1 MKILRKLGFLTVFSL
16 ITVLILAACGD
27 NTSTTAPAATTAA
40 AAATTAAAAATT
52 AASGAATTAAST
64 GSGTSGLKGD
74 PNLKAE
80 ITVWAWNVAGKA
92 LQANMAG
99 FNKLYPGVKVNFPEI
114 GQSDVYDKLTT
125 GLAGGGAG
133 LPDVVQVE
141 SDHMDVYTGK
151 FPNGFADLTDKASK
165 YEKDFDPSKWA
176 QSKNKNRILSIPWD
190 SGPTGLFYRVDMF
203 QKAGVDPST
212 IETWDDWIAAGKKV
226 QAANPGV
233 KFMAI
238 DFTKDDA
245 LYRMLLNQQGSFYFT
260 EDGKINLTSP
270 ESVKAMTIIKK
281 LNDAGL
287 LTNVSG
293 WDGVVGAM
301 KNSQA
306 ASQLFGVW
314 WSGTII
320 DSSPESKGKWD
331 VILQPAIEK
340 GGSRAAS
347 LGGSTL
353 AIPKSSKNVD
363 AAYAFIEYNLATT
376 EGQNNMLK
384 NFGLWPSY
392 LPAYSDPFYTQAQPF
407 FNNKPI
413 WQTFA
418 KETPLI
424 KPAYYTKD
432 YTQAQTVSQNAQ
444 AEILNGGDPAKALE
458 KAANDLK
465 NQTGRDLATK

>member
-1 MKILRKLGFLTVFSL
+1 MKFLKKLCFFTILSLVAVLTLS
-16 ITVLILAACGD
+16 ACGD
-27 NTSTTAPAATTAA
+27 NTATTAPATTAA
-40 AAATTAAAAATT
+40 ASATTAAPSATTAAASATT
-52 AASGAATTAAST
+52 AAGTTSQ
-64 GSGTSGLKGD
+64 GSGLKGD
-74 PNLKAE
+74 PNLKGE
-80 ITVWAWNVAGKA
+80 ITVWAWNVASKA
-92 LQANMAG
+92 LQSNMAG
-99 FNKLYPGVKVNFPEI
+99 FNKLYPNVKVNFPEI

-151 FPNGFADLTDKASK
+151 FPNGFVDLTDKASK

-176 QSKNKNRILSIPWD
+176 QSKSKNHIFSIPWD
-190 SGPTGLFYRVDMF
+190 SGPTGIFYRVDMF
-203 QKAGVDPST
+203 QKAGVDASK
-212 IETWDDWIAAGKKV
+212 IETWDDWIEAGKKV

-260 EDGKINLTSP
+260 QDGKINLTSP

-306 ASQLFGVW
+306 ATQLFGVW

-340 GGSRAAS
+340 GGNRAAS

-353 AIPKSSKNVD
+353 AIPKGSKNAD
-363 AAYAFIEYNLATT
+363 AAWAFIEYNLATS

-392 LPAYSDPFYTQAQPF
+392 LPAYSDPFYTQPQPF

-413 WQTFA
+413 WQLFA

-444 AEILNGGDPAKALE
+444 ADILNGADPATALK
-458 KAANDLK
+458 KAADDLK
-465 NQTGRDLATK
+465 NQTGRELAGG

>member
-1 MKILRKLGFLTVFSL
+1 MKFLRKLSFFTVFSL
-16 ITVLILAACGD
+16 FAVVLLGACGD
-27 NTSTTAPAATTAA
+27 NTTTTAPASATT
-40 AAATTAAAAATT
+40 AAATTAAAT
-52 AASGAATTAAST
+52 ASGGAATTAAAST
-64 GSGTSGLKGD
+64 GRSAIKGD

-92 LQANMAG
+92 LQSNMAS
-99 FNKLYPGVKVNFPEI
+99 FSKLYPGVKVNFPEI
-114 GQSDVYDKLTT
+114 GQTDVYDKLTT

-151 FPNGFADLTDKASK
+151 FPNGFVDLTDKAGK

-176 QSKNKNRILSIPWD
+176 QSKNKNRILSVPWD

-203 QKAGVDPST
+203 QKASVDASA
-212 IETWDDWIAAGKKV
+212 IETWDDWIEAGKKV

-245 LYRMLLNQQGSFYFT
+245 LYRMLLNQQGTFYFT

-270 ESVKAMTIIKK
+270 ESVKAMSIIKK

-287 LTNVSG
+287 LTNVAG

-331 VILQPAIEK
+331 VILQPALEK
-340 GGSRAAS
+340 GGSRAAN

-363 AAYAFIEYNLATT
+363 AAYALIEYNLATS

-392 LPAYSDPFYTQAQPF
+392 LPAYSDAFYTQAQPF

-413 WQTFA
+413 WQIFA

-465 NQTGRDLATK
+465 NQTGRELVVK